1 MARFTLF
8 ITLLAVPLFASDCYT
23 ILVSSQWKSAR
34 FNSKL
39 DVQTR
44 EAAKFLQDLNK
55 AAEGQPDRLLTRKI
69 EILPRRFM
77 GRSASIILRDNV
89 LLLTPQ
95 NFFGWISPLSADH
108 IRNLWD
114 DGKQFPKKSLERKI
128 WPYIN
133 PTGFFQ
139 KTLRTTIAA
148 QAKEFS
154 SFLRALINKEDFN
167 ATTTLEKI
175 SNYLTNILDAN
186 SEQVSPVISNLASKN
201 DEQLKRALK
210 FWLRHIQNANNISIT
225 ATSESTAEEKP
236 FNQNIL
242 GLITVGNYHRI
253 RVSVY
258 GGDSPQEAIAL
269 RVPYQNL
276 KASIWAVGI
285 IAIHTVDDVEVRV
298 DYNAL
303 RFILSAFRHII

>member
-1 MARFTLF
+1 
-8 ITLLAVPLFASDCYT
+8 
-23 ILVSSQWKSAR
+23 
-34 FNSKL
+34 
-39 DVQTR
+39 
-44 EAAKFLQDLNK
+44 
-55 AAEGQPDRLLTRKI
+55 
-69 EILPRRFM
+69 M